1 MTDMIR
7 TFQNGD
13 EVGIVELWNEVL
25 VHDPINPNRF
35 RKQILLDANFDP
47 KGLIIAEEDGKIVGA
62 VLAITRK
69 LPMDGTNLE
78 SDTGWIT
85 FFMVH
90 SQFERANIGHQLFE
104 KACEY
109 VKNEGAE
116 KVYFSSYAPNYFV
129 PGIDEESYPKG
140 YAFLQKEG
148 FKKVYSPVAM
158 HRALTDYVYP
168 EQIKELKAQRE
179 VEGYSFG
186 KVQDGDLY
194 ELIQFANVHF
204 NPDWGRAIR
213 EGILM
218 GMDPS
223 QILVAKK
230 LDVVVGFALYGG
242 YEGIRERFGPFGV
255 DEREQGKG
263 LGKILLHETLH
274 EMRKQ
279 TILGAW
285 FLWTSEKS
293 SAGHLYLKNGFNT
306 YRKFHVMVKELT
318 NN

>member
-1 MTDMIR
+1 MLR
-7 TFQNGD
+7 VFQNGD
-13 EVGIVELWNEVL
+13 EVAIVQLWNEVL
-25 VHDPINPNRF
+25 VHDPINANRF
-35 RKQILLDANFDP
+35 RNQILLDANFDP
-47 KGLIIAEEDGKIVGA
+47 KGLIVAVEEGEIVGA

-69 LPMDGTNLE
+69 LPMEGTNLE

-90 SQFERANIGHQLFE
+90 PQYERANIGHQLLE
-104 KACEY
+104 RACDY
-109 VKNEGAE
+109 IKNEGAE
-116 KVYFSSYAPNYFV
+116 KVFFSSYAPNYFV
-129 PGIDEESYPKG
+129 PGIDEERYPKG

-148 FKKVYSPVAM
+148 FRRVYSPVAM
-158 HRALTDYVYP
+158 HRALIDYVYP
-168 EQIKELKAQRE
+168 KQIEELKKLRE
-179 VEGYSFG
+179 SEGYSFG

-204 NPDWGRAIR
+204 NADWGRAIR

-223 QILVAKK
+223 RILVAKK
-230 LDVVVGFALYGG
+230 QDVVVGFALYGG

-263 LGKILLHETLH
+263 LGKILLHDTLH

-279 TILGAW
+279 SLQGAW
-285 FLWTSEKS
+285 FLWTSETS
-293 SAGHLYLKNGFNT
+293 SAGHLYLKNGFKT
-306 YRKFHVMVKELT
+306 YRKFHVMVKELA